1 MNGLTLAK
9 NTKATLEMVLA
20 MMLSGTIGYFVISSG
35 QSFWNVVFFRCL
47 IGAATL
53 GIYAYFRGILP
64 RSVFQKT
71 TLLLIIF
78 GGITLVGNWIF
89 LFASFDFIPFSIAT
103 MAYHTQPLML
113 VLVSA
118 LIARQRIAPS
128 LLLWLVVS
136 FSGLLLVAELDVQHL
151 MDLFSAEGA
160 TKNALLGL
168 ILALAAALLYTLTT
182 LVTKRVEQVPSY
194 LIALI
199 QVCVGIVMLLPFVQF
214 SQLPQSTMP
223 WVDLIILGVVNTGF
237 MYVIMYDAF
246 QKLPTNLIAILSF
259 IYPITALFVDYIA
272 FSTQITLWQGI
283 GVGLI
288 LLSVAAVKFNW
299 NLARF
304 RSVKRA

>member
-1 MNGLTLAK
+1 MNGLTPAK

-168 ILALAAALLYTLTT
+168 ILALAAALLYTMTT